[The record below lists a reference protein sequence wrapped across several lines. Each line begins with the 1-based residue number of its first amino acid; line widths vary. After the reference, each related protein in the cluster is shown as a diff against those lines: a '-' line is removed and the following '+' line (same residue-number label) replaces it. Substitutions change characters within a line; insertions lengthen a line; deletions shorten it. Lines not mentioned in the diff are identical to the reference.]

1 VNIFG
6 TYICLSLL
14 EIGKNK
20 LAMLKKQITS
30 FYSSDMAKCGNVTLN
45 RLGDAISNC
54 CNSHMNKANLI
65 INAIYLDLY
74 VNQATHFY
82 NFQKIAT

>member
-1 VNIFG
+1 
-6 TYICLSLL
+6 
-14 EIGKNK
+14 
-20 LAMLKKQITS
+20 
-30 FYSSDMAKCGNVTLN
+30 
-45 RLGDAISNC
+45 
-54 CNSHMNKANLI
+54 MNKANLI